1 MSVVRRDAQA
11 VRVRANSTVLL
22 CADVEKS
29 EGSSETLREHF
40 GVPNGNTGTVTD
52 YNSDYQDSQASSAS
66 GFSAYA
72 NQEFQDAL
80 APEAGTAMAGPPRRS
95 ALATSSCS
103 RLSSCSLPQISAIPE
118 GDEAC

>member
-1 MSVVRRDAQA
+1 MLFSSSNTDHFA
-11 VRVRANSTVLL
+11 LP

-29 EGSSETLREHF
+29 GGSDTTPNETLRGQY
-40 GVPNGNTGTVTD
+40 GVPNGGNSGTMTD

-66 GFSAYA
+66 GFSAFA
-72 NQEFQDAL
+72 NREFQDAL
-80 APEAGTAMAGPPRRS
+80 APEAGTNMTGPPRKS

-103 RLSSCSLPQISAIPE
+103 RLSSCSLPQIAVIPE